1 MTTSLP
7 VETSAASVPGAPNED
22 SASGAEGPEEQPT
35 FDLEALAGFFYFLV
49 SSKGQCNNERSL

>member
-22 SASGAEGPEEQPT
+22 SASGAEGPEEQPI
-35 FDLEALAGFFYFLV
+35 FDVEALA
-49 SSKGQCNNERSL
+49 